1 MCCRLKGMDIKM
13 RTLKTKPYEDGFYM
27 PAEFSEHRATLIF
40 WPERRDVWR
49 NGARPVQRVI
59 KQLAT
64 IISKFEKVIV
74 GVTRDE
80 FLNARSM
87 LPEDVSVFEISY
99 DDAWIRD
106 TAPAFVTNGKELRG
120 VDWEFNA
127 WGGLNGGSYFPWMLD
142 NIVPQKVLEWLHADR
157 YKASITLEGGAI
169 QVDGEGTLIAIKD
182 CILNPNRNPNMDQ
195 TEVEQI
201 LSDYLGVKKFI
212 WLEKGLYLEEN
223 NGHIDNMCSFI
234 RPGEV
239 FLTWTENIN
248 DPQYERSYQAY
259 EILSKSVDAKGR
271 SIKVNKLNLPKPLY
285 ITEKEADG
293 IELSEYA
300 LPRLKG
306 DRLPASYLN
315 FYFVNGGVI
324 VPRFNCEEDELAL
337 AQFKKVFTERV
348 VVQLDAREILL
359 GGGGLHCMT
368 MQIPMCSSIASTL

>member
-1 MCCRLKGMDIKM
+1 MDIKM
-13 RTLKTKPYEDGFYM
+13 RTLTTNPYEDGFYM
-27 PAEFSEHRATLIF
+27 PAEFSEHRATLIL

-49 NGARPVQRVI
+49 DGARPVQRVI
-59 KQLAT
+59 KELAS
-64 IISKFEKVIV
+64 IIAKFEKVIV

-87 LPEDVSVFEISY
+87 LPENVSVFEISY

-106 TAPAFVTNGKELRG
+106 TAPAFVTDGKELRG

-182 CILNPNRNPNMDQ
+182 CILNPNRNPNMNQ
-195 TEVEQI
+195 TEMEQM
-201 LSDYLGVKKFI
+201 LYNYLGIKKII

-223 NGHIDNMCSFI
+223 NGHVDNMCSFI

-239 FLTWTENIN
+239 FLAWTDNVN
-248 DPQYERSYQAY
+248 DPQYEISHNAY

-271 SIKVNKLNLPKPLY
+271 SIKVRKLKLPEPLF
-285 ITEKEADG
+285 ITGEEADG

-300 LPRLKG
+300 LPRIKG

-324 VPRFNCEEDELAL
+324 VPGFNCAEDEVAL
-337 AQFKKVFTERV
+337 TQFKEVFTGRTV
-348 VVQLDAREILL
+348 IQLNVREILL

-368 MQIPMCSSIASTL
+368 MQIPMCNSIKGIL